1 MNVEFQKPE
10 IKVTFDPAEVGIS
23 VGNPI
28 ARDYIEREAYTG
40 EYTVTPATEE
50 QTLETNGLRMT
61 DDVTVEAIPEQYIIP
76 SGSLTATANDTY
88 NVTALAELIVAVPA
102 PDLQT
107 KSKTYTPSESQQTD
121 TITAD
126 QEYDGLGEVDITVNP
141 IPSEYIVPSG
151 TKEITGNGTG
161 IDVTEYAAVDVSVVP
176 ASGSATTPATTITA
190 NPSISVNT
198 GTGVITATASATKSV
213 TPTVVEGYV
222 SEGTAGTITVSG
234 SNTTAL
240 STQSGKTVTPTTS
253 EQTAVDANKYTLGAV
268 KVAAMPSGTEGT
280 PTATKGNVNNHAISV
295 TPSVTNSAG
304 YIAGG
309 TKSGT
314 AVSVSASELVSGT
327 KSITENGT
335 GIDVTNYAAV
345 DVSVSGGQPSLQ
357 TKSKSYT
364 PSETAQSE
372 TITADQGY
380 DGLDEVGITV
390 GAISPTYVGS
400 GINRRTSDNLSAS
413 GATVTAPAGYYE
425 NAASKTI
432 GSATVTPPAELS
444 GSNATLSTTATTLVM
459 TRTMNN
465 LVHVNTPGY
474 ISEDV
479 WGNTD
484 ITLQASVN
492 IRSSSDLS
500 QSGTTVTAPAGY
512 YPNAATI
519 TVSGGSSK
527 NVQVVQGTTRTSS
540 SSMTAIG
547 AEMTV
552 SKTGKYDV
560 YWSAFRSSTSSS
572 YTYATQLYVAGSAY
586 GTENSTWSNHVQNNH
601 LTSVSL
607 TANQKIRVYG
617 RESRGTSYYIYAPT
631 LVIVES

>member
-88 NVTALAELIVAVPA
+88 NVTALAELVVAVPA

-126 QEYDGLGEVDITVNP
+126 QGYDGLGEVDITVNS

-161 IDVTEYAAVDVSVVP
+161 IDVTEYAAVDVSVAP
-176 ASGSATTPATTITA
+176 AIGSATTPATTITA

-213 TPTVVEGYV
+213 TPSVVEGYV

-234 SNTTAL
+234 SNTTQL
-240 STQSGKTVTPTTS
+240 STQSGKTITPTTS

-390 GAISPTYVGS
+390 GAISSTYVGS

-425 NAASKTI
+425 NAATKTI
-432 GSATVTPPAELS
+432 GSASVRPPTELS
-444 GSNATLSTTATTLVM
+444 GSGATLGTTASTLVM
-459 TRTMNN
+459 TKTMSN
-465 LVHVNTPGY
+465 LVHVDTAGY
-474 ISEDV
+474 ISGDV

-484 ITLQASVN
+484 VTLQASVN

-500 QSGTTVTAPAGY
+500 QSGNTVTAPAGY

-519 TVSGGSSK
+519 NVTGGSSK
-527 NVQVVQGTTRTSS
+527 NIQYLMERYEVAATSY
-540 SSMTAIG
+540 TATNLSIK
-547 AEMTV
+547 V
-552 SKTGKYDV
+552 SKAGTYKC
-560 YWSAFRSSTSSS
+560 YWSMDRNTTSGTNGS
-572 YTYATQLYVAGSAY
+572 QLYKNGSAV
-586 GTENSTWSNHVQNNH
+586 GSAHTTWTHNGASCEET
-601 LTSVSL
+601 LTL
-607 TANQKIRVYG
+607 AANDTIVVRA
-617 RESRGTSYYIYAPT
+617 RSRSTSYYCGVSNLI
-631 LVIVES
+631 IIEQ